1 MSMRSRFGVST
12 VVAPLAVTVENGA
25 VVSIELN
32 AKCERRP
39 RTAVERQVAS
49 ELREYSTGART
60 AFTFRTAPHGTTFD
74 HAVWDAV
81 AAVPYGATATYG
93 EIARRIGK
101 PAAARA
107 VGTANGRNPVPIVI
121 PCHRVVATGGKLGG
135 YGGGL
140 PLKRR
145 LLDLEGRAK
154 PTTGLA
160 LLALTLV
167 TLVSTVSCADPTRP
181 RFGPDPSAADTFPP
195 TITFLAPP
203 PDDTILSVGQN
214 VLVQVRVS
222 DTSPIQSIAAGVLG
236 VFTFS
241 YPSIFPDDTV
251 TVTGYQ
257 ISVPPVVPTGQIVLR
272 VVATDT
278 LFNRS
283 SADRAFV
290 IQ

>member
-1 MSMRSRFGVST
+1 
-12 VVAPLAVTVENGA
+12 VAPLAVTVDDGA

-32 AKCERRP
+32 TRCERRP
-39 RTAVERQVAS
+39 RTAVERQVAK
-49 ELREYSTGART
+49 ELREYATGTRT
-60 AFTFRTAPHGTTFD
+60 AFTFRTAPTGSAFD

-81 AAVPYGATATYG
+81 AAIPYGATATYG
-93 EIARRIGK
+93 EIARRIGN

-107 VGTANGRNPVPIVI
+107 VGAANGRNPVPLVI

-145 LLDLEGRAK
+145 LLSLEGRAT
-154 PTTGLA
+154 PTRLA

-167 TLVSTVSCADPTRP
+167 TLVSAASCADPTRP
-181 RFGPDPSAADTFPP
+181 RFVPDPSAVDTFPP
-195 TITFLAPP
+195 TITFLEPP
-203 PDDTILSVGQN
+203 PDDTILSVGQD

-251 TVTGYQ
+251 AVTGYQ
-257 ISVPPVVPTGQIVLR
+257 IAVPPVVPAGQIVLR
-272 VVATDT
+272 IVATDT